1 MPFQFR
7 FSALA
12 VTGLS
17 LFLAACGGD
26 DDHHGGTS
34 DAAKPL
40 NLQVL
45 YTNDHHSYFEGQS
58 YDLNLDYDANQPG
71 GEPVRLSLGGFPRII
86 TAMNDYRND
95 HTLVLNNG
103 ELNGTLYFSL
113 FKGEVDFKVFN
124 TLGLDAYQLGNHEFD
139 EGEAHLRDLLETANF
154 PVITGNIRPTVDSPL
169 FNSDIKPYVVKEIDG
184 EKVAVIGVLKVEK
197 TRESSLV
204 TDAVEFDDEI
214 LSVRDHIYALKDQG
228 INKFIVLSHLGYEFD
243 QVLAENVRDI
253 DVIIGGDT
261 HNVLDSTGEL
271 AAMGLE
277 VDGDYPTVVQ
287 DPDGKPVY
295 IVQAW
300 EYAKGLGRLN
310 IDFDADGVVT
320 DIDGNMELLV
330 GGPYQVQDAG
340 GAWVTADADQ
350 TARINGVIDDL
361 TTIRTAEESRQIL
374 DILAPYKEQMESFKQ
389 ETLGQVT
396 EPMPFE
402 RIPAPFNAGDTP
414 TGSYTAWVVAD
425 AFLKYLPKADVA
437 IQNAGG
443 VRAPLNDGTFTVANA
458 YDILPFSNTV
468 VTIDMT
474 GAQIVKVLN
483 EGLDYAQGISASTG
497 AFPYAAGLRYDVTL
511 GAPEGTGIENVEV
524 RDDNGNWA
532 PIVESE
538 TYSVATNSFTGQ
550 GKDGYVTFGEVQTAN
565 PDAFENSNVTY
576 VVPLLEYFREELPDQ
591 TLPALDP
598 NQYSLKSV
606 TDLR

>member
-1 MPFQFR
+1 MIPRKPLPTF
-7 FSALA
+7 AL
-12 VTGLS
+12 TGLA
-17 LFLAACGGD
+17 LLLAACGGD
-26 DDHHGGTS
+26 SSNDTPEQQ
-34 DAAKPL
+34 AKPL
-40 NLQVL
+40 SLQVL
-45 YTNDHHSYFEGQS
+45 YTNDHHSYFEGHS
-58 YDLNLDYDANQPG
+58 YDLSLDYDDG
-71 GEPVRLSLGGFPRII
+71 LVGKESVRLSLGGFPRII
-86 TAMNDYRND
+86 TAMNDYRDDN
-95 HTLVLNNG
+95 TLVLNNG

-139 EGEAHLRDLLETANF
+139 EGEAHLRDLLETVNF

-169 FNSDIKPYVVKEIDG
+169 FGADIKPYVVKEIDG

-214 LSVRDHIYALKDQG
+214 VSVREHIYALKDQG

-243 QVLAENVRDI
+243 QVLAESVRDI

-271 AAMGLE
+271 AGMGLD

-300 EYAKGLGRLN
+300 EYAKALGRLN
-310 IDFDADGVVT
+310 IDFDAAGDVTHLDGH
-320 DIDGNMELLV
+320 MELLV
-330 GGPYQVQDAG
+330 GGPYQVRDNG
-340 GAWVTADADQ
+340 GAWVAADADQ
-350 TARINGVIDDL
+350 TARINGVIDGL
-361 TTIRTAEESRQIL
+361 TTIRTAEESQEIL
-374 DILAPYKEQMESFKQ
+374 DILAPYKEEMESFKQ

-396 EPMPFE
+396 ELMPFE
-402 RIPAPFNAGDTP
+402 RIPAPFEAGDKP
-414 TGSYTAWVVAD
+414 TGSYAAWVVAD

-437 IQNAGG
+437 IQKAGG
-443 VRAPLNDGTFTVANA
+443 VRAPLNDGTFTVADA

-468 VTIDMT
+468 VTLDMT
-474 GAQIVKVLN
+474 GAEIVKVLN
-483 EGLDYAQGISASTG
+483 EALDYAQGISASTG
-497 AFPYAAGLRYDVTL
+497 AFPYSAALRYDVVL
-511 GAPEGTGIENVEV
+511 DAAEGTGIRNVEV
-524 RDDNGNWA
+524 RDGDGNWA
-532 PIVESE
+532 PIVDTQ

-550 GKDGYVTFGEVQTAN
+550 GKDGYDTFAAVQAAN
-565 PDAFENSNVTY
+565 PDAFEDSNVTY

-591 TLPALDP
+591 TLPALDVDSYP
-598 NQYSLKSV
+598 LKSV
-606 TDLR
+606 RRAP

>member
-1 MPFQFR
+1 MILRKPLPTF
-7 FSALA
+7 AL
-12 VTGLS
+12 TGLS
-17 LFLAACGGD
+17 LLLAACGGD
-26 DDHHGGTS
+26 SSNDTPEPQ
-34 DAAKPL
+34 AKPL
-40 NLQVL
+40 SLQVL
-45 YTNDHHSYFEGQS
+45 YTNDHHSYFEGHS
-58 YDLNLDYDANQPG
+58 YDLSLDYDDG
-71 GEPVRLSLGGFPRII
+71 LVGKESVRLSLGGFPRII
-86 TAMNDYRND
+86 TAMNDYRDDN
-95 HTLVLNNG
+95 TLVLNNG

-139 EGEAHLRDLLETANF
+139 EGEAHLRDLLETVNF

-214 LSVRDHIYALKDQG
+214 LSVRDHIYTLKDQG

-243 QVLAENVRDI
+243 QVLAESVRDI

-271 AAMGLE
+271 AGMGLD
-277 VDGDYPTVVQ
+277 VDGEYPTVVQ

-300 EYAKGLGRLN
+300 EYAKALGRLN
-310 IDFDADGVVT
+310 IDFDAAGDVTHLDGH
-320 DIDGNMELLV
+320 MELLV
-330 GGPYQVQDAG
+330 GGPYQVRDNG
-340 GAWVTADADQ
+340 GAWVAADADQ
-350 TARINGVIDDL
+350 TARINGVIDGL
-361 TTIRTAEESRQIL
+361 TTIRTAEESQEIL
-374 DILAPYKEQMESFKQ
+374 DILAPYKEEMESFKQ

-396 EPMPFE
+396 ELMPFE
-402 RIPAPFNAGDTP
+402 RIPAPFEAGDKP
-414 TGSYTAWVVAD
+414 TGSYAAWVVAD

-443 VRAPLNDGTFTVANA
+443 VRAPLNDGTFTVADA

-468 VTIDMT
+468 VTLDMT
-474 GAQIVKVLN
+474 GAEIVKVLN
-483 EGLDYAQGISASTG
+483 EALDYAQGISASTG
-497 AFPYAAGLRYDVTL
+497 AFPYSAALRYDVVL
-511 GAPEGTGIENVEV
+511 DAAEGTGIRNVEV
-524 RDDNGNWA
+524 RDGDGNWA
-532 PIVESE
+532 PIVDTQ

-550 GKDGYVTFGEVQTAN
+550 GKDGYDTFATVQAAN
-565 PDAFENSNVTY
+565 PDAFEDSNVTY

-591 TLPALDP
+591 TLPALDVDSYP
-598 NQYSLKSV
+598 LKSV
-606 TDLR
+606 RRAL

>member
-1 MPFQFR
+1 VILKKNLPAFA
-7 FSALA
+7 S
-12 VTGLS
+12 TGLC
-17 LFLAACGGD
+17 LLLAACGGD
-26 DDHHGGTS
+26 S
-34 DAAKPL
+34 DPTPEQQAAPL
-40 NLQVL
+40 SLQVL

-58 YDLNLDYDANQPG
+58 QDLALDYDDSQPG
-71 GEPVRLSLGGFPRII
+71 SESVRLSLGGFPRII
-86 TAMNDYRND
+86 TAINEYRDDN
-95 HTLVLNNG
+95 TLVLNNG

-139 EGEAHLRDLLETANF
+139 EGEAHLRDLLETVNF

-169 FNSDIKPYVVKEIDG
+169 FGSDIKPYVVKEIDG

-214 LSVRDHIYALKDQG
+214 LSVRDHIYTLKDKG

-243 QVLAENVRDI
+243 QVLAESVRDI

-261 HNVLDSTGEL
+261 HNVLDSTGEI

-300 EYAKGLGRLN
+300 EYAKALGRLD
-310 IDFDADGVVT
+310 IEFDAQGVVT
-320 DIDGNMELLV
+320 DIDGNIELLV

-340 GAWVTADADQ
+340 GAWVTADQDQ
-350 TARINGVIDDL
+350 TDSINSVIDGL
-361 TTIRTAEESRQIL
+361 TTVRTADESQDIL

-396 EPMPFE
+396 ELMPFE
-402 RIPAPFNAGDTP
+402 RIPAPFNTGEPP
-414 TGSYTAWVVAD
+414 TGSYAAHVVAD

-443 VRAPLNDGTFTVANA
+443 VRAPLHDGPFTVADA

-483 EGLDYAQGISASTG
+483 EALDYAQGISASTG
-497 AFPYAAGLRYDVTL
+497 AFPYSAGLRYDAVL
-511 GAPEGTGIENVEV
+511 GAPEGTGIQNVEV
-524 RDDNGNWA
+524 RDDSGNWA
-532 PIVESE
+532 PIVDSQ

-550 GKDGYVTFGEVQTAN
+550 GKDGYDTFAEVQATG
-565 PDAFENSNVTY
+565 PDAFEDSNVTY
-576 VVPLLEYFREELPDQ
+576 VVPLLEYFREVLPNQ
-591 TLPALDP
+591 TLPVLDP
-598 NQYSLKSV
+598 NAYCLKSV
-606 TDLR
+606 TDPR

>member
-1 MPFQFR
+1 MIPRKPLPTF
-7 FSALA
+7 AL
-12 VTGLS
+12 TGLA
-17 LFLAACGGD
+17 LLLAACGGD
-26 DDHHGGTS
+26 SSNDTPEQQ
-34 DAAKPL
+34 AKPL
-40 NLQVL
+40 SLQVL
-45 YTNDHHSYFEGQS
+45 YTNDHHSYFEGHS
-58 YDLNLDYDANQPG
+58 YDLSLDYDDG
-71 GEPVRLSLGGFPRII
+71 LVGKESVRLSLGGFPRII
-86 TAMNDYRND
+86 TAMNDYRDDN
-95 HTLVLNNG
+95 TLVLNNG

-139 EGEAHLRDLLETANF
+139 EGEAHLRDLLETVNF

-169 FNSDIKPYVVKEIDG
+169 FGADIKPYVVKEIDG

-214 LSVRDHIYALKDQG
+214 VSVREHIYALKDQG

-243 QVLAENVRDI
+243 QVLAESVRDI

-271 AAMGLE
+271 AGMGLD

-300 EYAKGLGRLN
+300 EYAKALGRLN
-310 IDFDADGVVT
+310 IEFDAAGDVTHLDGH
-320 DIDGNMELLV
+320 MELLV
-330 GGPYQVQDAG
+330 GGPYQVRDNG
-340 GAWVTADADQ
+340 GAWVAADADQ
-350 TARINGVIDDL
+350 TARINGVIDGL
-361 TTIRTAEESRQIL
+361 TTIRTAEESQEIL
-374 DILAPYKEQMESFKQ
+374 DILAPYKKEMESFKQ

-396 EPMPFE
+396 ELMPFE
-402 RIPAPFNAGDTP
+402 RIPAPFEAGDKP
-414 TGSYTAWVVAD
+414 TGSYAAWVVAD

-443 VRAPLNDGTFTVANA
+443 VRAPLNDGTFTVADA

-468 VTIDMT
+468 VTLDMT
-474 GAQIVKVLN
+474 GAEIVKVLN
-483 EGLDYAQGISASTG
+483 EALDYAQGISASTG
-497 AFPYAAGLRYDVTL
+497 AFPYSAALRYDVVL
-511 GAPEGTGIENVEV
+511 DAAEGTGIRNVEV
-524 RDDNGNWA
+524 RDGDGNWA
-532 PIVESE
+532 PIVDTQ

-550 GKDGYVTFGEVQTAN
+550 GKDGYDTFAAVQAAN
-565 PDAFENSNVTY
+565 PDAFEDSNVTY

-591 TLPALDP
+591 TLPALDVDSYP
-598 NQYSLKSV
+598 LKSV
-606 TDLR
+606 RRAL

>member
-1 MPFQFR
+1 MILRKSLPGFV
-7 FSALA
+7 S
-12 VTGLS
+12 TGLC
-17 LFLAACGGD
+17 LLLAACGGD
-26 DDHHGGTS
+26 S
-34 DAAKPL
+34 DSTPEQQAQPL
-40 NLQVL
+40 SLQVL

-58 YDLNLDYDANQPG
+58 YDLSLDYDEDLVG
-71 GEPVRLSLGGFPRII
+71 IESVRLSLGGFPRII
-86 TAMNDYRND
+86 TAIDEYRDDN
-95 HTLVLNNG
+95 TLVLNNG

-139 EGEAHLRDLLETANF
+139 EGEAHLRDLLETVNF
-154 PVITGNIRPTVDSPL
+154 PVVTGNIRPTVDSPL
-169 FNSDIKPYVVKEIDG
+169 FGSDIKPYVVKEIDG

-214 LSVRDHIYALKDQG
+214 LSVRDHIYTLKDQG

-243 QVLAENVRDI
+243 QVLAESVRDI

-261 HNVLDSTGEL
+261 HNVLDSTGEI
-271 AAMGLE
+271 ASMGLE
-277 VDGDYPTVVQ
+277 VDGEYPTIAQ
-287 DPDGKPVY
+287 DPDGNPVY

-300 EYAKGLGRLN
+300 EYAKALGRLD
-310 IDFDADGVVT
+310 IEFDAEGTVT
-320 DIDGNMELLV
+320 DINGHMELLV

-340 GAWVTADADQ
+340 GAWVAADPDQ
-350 TARINGVIDDL
+350 TDKINGVIGGL
-361 TTIRTAEESRQIL
+361 TTIRTTDESQEIL

-396 EPMPFE
+396 EVMPFE
-402 RIPAPFNAGDTP
+402 RIPAPFNTGDTP
-414 TGSYTAWVVAD
+414 TGSYAAYVVAD

-497 AFPYAAGLRYDVTL
+497 AFPYSAGLRYDVVL
-511 GAPEGTGIENVEV
+511 GAPEGTGIQNVDV
-524 RDDNGNWA
+524 RDDTGNWT
-532 PIVESE
+532 PIVESQI
-538 TYSVATNSFTGQ
+538 YSVATNSFTGQ
-550 GKDGYVTFGEVQTAN
+550 GKDGYDTFADVQAAN
-565 PDAFENSNVTY
+565 PDAFEDSNVTY
-576 VVPLLEYFREELPDQ
+576 VVPLLEYFREELPNQ
-591 TLPALDP
+591 TLPALDQ
-598 NQYSLKSV
+598 NEYCLKSV
-606 TDLR
+606 RQAP